1 MSDSSSSVSDLTDRL
16 KKSEQ
21 LNSELRAVEAK
32 LKRSNAESSAKIAEL
47 KKDVEHFKRTFTSPT
62 LRSGFSSS
70 LFLFAHTVFSSIAI
84 TVSERCRRR
93 HTELWKV
100 MSIFISPYTAAQ

>member
-1 MSDSSSSVSDLTDRL
+1 VSDLTDRL

-32 LKRSNAESSAKIAEL
+32 LKRSNAEL

-62 LRSGFSSS
+62 LRSGLSSS
-70 LFLFAHTVFSSIAI
+70 LFLFAHIVFSSIAI